1 MGRGKG
7 KKGGG
12 KKGKGKHQAPA
23 EEEGWEGGA
32 QGAAAE
38 QHLYRIKNRYHVAHA
53 ILKTACDQ
61 EGSAF
66 AKQHKT
72 NDFAFLGGK
81 SLKALLTRDNHHL
94 LRRPGVGLSEAA
106 GSLQAGA
113 DVLQNLMDLD
123 ISILQQVL
131 QEEQVVAALRLLNT
145 LDPSVERA
153 PKDLQGAVATLAE
166 TLTGVEGVEEAAIK
180 VTIMASRLYL
190 FGMQLLPLLH
200 GFSDPGWWAEAIPET
215 SNKALRSWQAA
226 PTSKSK
232 MAKALAAMVSEK
244 LETASGPSAN
254 DAAALFG
261 RSSKKPV
268 VASSS
273 SEREKT
279 KKKKTNKDKKK
290 KRSSKSS
297 SSSSEG
303 KKKKKNQDKSKKEK
317 KRKAASSEDSEKA
330 VSEES
335 RAEKKHKKDK
345 KDKSD
350 KRKTSSAST
359 EPNRKKDKA
368 KKKEEKPDKQ
378 DKKRKRRSSE
388 ESNVADAKERK
399 QEQKRH
405 ATRQAEKEKKEAAYT
420 AWELG
425 QLQVFLS
432 AVEAQH
438 GNMANLPEARFPV
451 QELQDFVA
459 QIPGALQAYGPVVAN
474 TEEAHVP
481 AAEAKNVLGDIMRLA
496 KDAEKFL
503 TQESRMSASKSGGL
517 PGK

>member
-1 MGRGKG
+1 
-7 KKGGG
+7 
-12 KKGKGKHQAPA
+12 
-23 EEEGWEGGA
+23 
-32 QGAAAE
+32 
-38 QHLYRIKNRYHVAHA
+38 
-53 ILKTACDQ
+53 
-61 EGSAF
+61 
-66 AKQHKT
+66 
-72 NDFAFLGGK
+72 
-81 SLKALLTRDNHHL
+81 
-94 LRRPGVGLSEAA
+94 
-106 GSLQAGA
+106 
-113 DVLQNLMDLD
+113 
-123 ISILQQVL
+123 
-131 QEEQVVAALRLLNT
+131 
-145 LDPSVERA
+145 
-153 PKDLQGAVATLAE
+153 
-166 TLTGVEGVEEAAIK
+166 
-180 VTIMASRLYL
+180 MASRLYL

-268 VASSS
+268 VAGSS

-303 KKKKKNQDKSKKEK
+303 KKKKKTQDKSKKEK

-330 VSEES
+330 ASEES
-335 RAEKKHKKDK
+335 RAEKNHKKDK

-350 KRKTSSAST
+350 KKDR
-359 EPNRKKDKA
+359 KDK
-368 KKKEEKPDKQ
+368 E
-378 DKKRKRRSSE
+378 KKRRKQSSSE
-388 ESNVADAKERK
+388 DSNVEEAKERK
-399 QEQKRH
+399 QEKQEQ
-405 ATRQAEKEKKEAAYT
+405 TRQAAQREEKEKKEAAYT

-425 QLQVFLS
+425 QLQVFLA

-451 QELQDFVA
+451 QELRDFVA
-459 QIPGALQAYGPVVAN
+459 QIPGALQAYGPVVAD
-474 TEEAHVP
+474 TEEVHIP
-481 AAEAKNVLGDIMRLA
+481 AAEAMNVLGAIMRLA

-503 TQESRMSASKSGGL
+503 TQEGRKSAGRSGQ
-517 PGK
+517 

>member
-23 EEEGWEGGA
+23 EEEGWEGGP
-32 QGAAAE
+32 AAE

-81 SLKALLTRDNHHL
+81 CMKALLTRDNHHL

-131 QEEQVVAALRLLNT
+131 QEEKVVAALRLLNT

-153 PKDLQGAVATLAE
+153 PKDLQAAVATLAE

-190 FGMQLLPLLH
+190 FGMH
-200 GFSDPGWWAEAIPET
+200 FSDPGWWAEAIPET

-254 DAAALFG
+254 DAAAL
-261 RSSKKPV
+261 SDEV
-268 VASSS
+268 
-273 SEREKT
+273 
-279 KKKKTNKDKKK
+279 
-290 KRSSKSS
+290 
-297 SSSSEG
+297 
-303 KKKKKNQDKSKKEK
+303 
-317 KRKAASSEDSEKA
+317 RKIGGCQQQLRAGEDQ
-330 VSEES
+330 
-335 RAEKKHKKDK
+335 
-345 KDKSD
+345 
-350 KRKTSSAST
+350 
-359 EPNRKKDKA
+359 
-368 KKKEEKPDKQ
+368 KEEDQ
-378 DKKRKRRSSE
+378 
-388 ESNVADAKERK
+388 
-399 QEQKRH
+399 QGQ
-405 ATRQAEKEKKEAAYT
+405 EKEEVFEVFKQ
-420 AWELG
+420 
-425 QLQVFLS
+425 QL
-432 AVEAQH
+432 
-438 GNMANLPEARFPV
+438 
-451 QELQDFVA
+451 
-459 QIPGALQAYGPVVAN
+459 
-474 TEEAHVP
+474 
-481 AAEAKNVLGDIMRLA
+481 
-496 KDAEKFL
+496 
-503 TQESRMSASKSGGL
+503 
-517 PGK
+517 